1 MNDSRQPGAFQIQ
14 GMTTFLAKVLNLT
27 PLA

>member
-1 MNDSRQPGAFQIQ
+1 MNDSGQPSAFTIQ